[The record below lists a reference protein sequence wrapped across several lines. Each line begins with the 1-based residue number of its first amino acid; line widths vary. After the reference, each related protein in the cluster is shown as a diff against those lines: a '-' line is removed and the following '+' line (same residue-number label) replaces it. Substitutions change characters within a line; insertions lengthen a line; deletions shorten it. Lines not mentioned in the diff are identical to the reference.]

1 MSGKLPVAI
10 LFIGIAGLSAL
21 GFIVQYSLD
30 SVPELKKIGEL
41 KQAVAETVES
51 RDLRSLSVR
60 QDTRHD
66 SVVFALRFAELT
78 TEEAPALAD
87 DVANVYVHENS
98 GRRRRNLKI
107 VLTETGAFGWGERE
121 VFERDYRLSALIA
134 EKNIRVK
141 LGNLLNREVPSMRVR
156 IDRANFIAPEE
167 VRIELVPI
175 SGQSGEMAVDGWNVT
190 LFDAHY
196 RELRRVV
203 MSSLSGSP
211 FRTLH
216 LVVRSAP
223 GAEIIEDIRIDRSA
237 QSLPSRDGPPART
250 GTAAAEVPPLESPE
264 ARGADGSASP

>member
-1 MSGKLPVAI
+1 VSGKLPVAI
-10 LFIGIAGLSAL
+10 LFIGIVGLSAL

-66 SVVFALRFAELT
+66 SVVFTLRFGELT

-98 GRRRRNLKI
+98 GRRRRKLKI

-141 LGNLLNREVPSMRVR
+141 LGNLLNREVSSMRVR
-156 IDRANFIAPEE
+156 IDRADFIAPEE

-190 LFDAHY
+190 LLDAHY

-203 MSSLSGSP
+203 MSTLSGSP